1 MLEKIQRTLEEFG
14 LPVFYGLVPDGEELE
29 SWDYYVFNRA
39 EMEKAG
45 NVNYKQYYQVHVIC
59 ENYVPEDE
67 VMKIIQKIGEIPGMN
82 VADKPIT
89 YDYTTKGST
98 DLVVEMATIT
108 FARPVRGCL

>member
-1 MLEKIQRTLEEFG
+1 M
-14 LPVFYGLVPDGEELE
+14 
-29 SWDYYVFNRA
+29 
-39 EMEKAG
+39 
-45 NVNYKQYYQVHVIC
+45 IC

-108 FARPVRGCL
+108 FVRPVRGCL